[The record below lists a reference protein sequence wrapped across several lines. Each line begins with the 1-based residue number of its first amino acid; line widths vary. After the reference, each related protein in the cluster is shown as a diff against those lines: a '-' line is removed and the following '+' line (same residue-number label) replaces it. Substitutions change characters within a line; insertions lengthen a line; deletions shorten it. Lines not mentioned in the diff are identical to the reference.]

1 MTSQHYLVIR
11 PISNDPEKTEPYI
24 DPLSR
29 LTGLDRQ
36 TIKQKFTGAAL
47 QILKVDQNPAKLEEM
62 SSKLRKE
69 GISST
74 IISKADIIKTARPL
88 RISSVEIRQNEV
100 KLLDSNRQVIASLD
114 GTQQCLLVLSTM
126 HIQGLRKK
134 KMAKLMMTRSRAL
147 PPNEVLHYI
156 FHEHPIM
163 DIYIANSATPFR
175 IDSLR
180 FNYNCLGDQNKKS
193 VALNFP
199 IIIKCLKQFTSE
211 MIIDTG
217 FGEENLPFLGPLDDL
232 EKERLLREF
241 NLYSKFAFLSYKR
254 NIFDSHQPKVSLS
267 NMDLFKDMAGLFWAG
282 PLFLQNIL
290 SDSKQRPTNLFPASL
305 ESSAKNTAQNPSI
318 PFSYPIKN
326 RILMGNMAVALQG
339 RGPIAFLKA
348 NKRYLRSLGPPVLV
362 YPLTIA
368 IMICFYLSYAL
379 ESFLF
384 IPISLLLM
392 GVLSFMHSFVLLGRK
407 HAIQNCPTSKI
418 RSMPMGF
425 VEAKGFARQKSYLRA
440 PFSQTDCVYYS
451 YKVYELVQVGSSQQY
466 RLSEWGE
473 SGNIPFYLEDET
485 GKVLVFPENAIIKAG
500 KSQDMNRS
508 ILDMFSESGLSEPNR
523 RVVEKVI
530 PVGNFLYVMGY
541 AHPFRTSSEWR
552 KQKHLQMLRDL
563 KRDPLRMK
571 KYDLNADG
579 TVSEEEWNRARKEIE
594 EKALL
599 EKEEEEEVRVAISEH
614 PTGGLFYIADK
625 HEEVLVSSLKWRG
638 PFFLI
643 TGILFIA
650 LSLAFLADVLL
661 F

>member
-11 PISNDPEKTEPYI
+11 PISNDPDKTEPYI
-24 DPLSR
+24 DSLSR
-29 LTGLDRQ
+29 LTGFDKQ

-47 QILKVDQNPAKLEEM
+47 QVLKVDQNPTLLEEIAAKL
-62 SSKLRKE
+62 KRE

-74 IISKADIIKTARPL
+74 LVSKLDIIKTTRPARVASL
-88 RISSVEIRQNEV
+88 EIGQKKINLV
-100 KLLDSNRQVIASLD
+100 DSNREVIASLD
-114 GTQQCLLVLSTM
+114 GTQKCLLVLSTM
-126 HIQGLRKK
+126 NIQGLRKK
-134 KMAKLMMTRSRAL
+134 KMAKLMMARSRAL

-163 DIYIANSATPFR
+163 DIYMTNSTTPFR

-180 FNYNCLGDQNKKS
+180 FNYSCLGDENKKS

-199 IIIKCLKQFTSE
+199 AIIKCMKRFSSE

-232 EKERLLREF
+232 EGERLLREF
-241 NLYSKFAFLSYKR
+241 SLYSKFVFLSYKR
-254 NIFDSHQPKVSLS
+254 NIFNSDQAKVSLEDT
-267 NMDLFKDMAGLFWAG
+267 NIFKDIGGLFWAG
-282 PLFLQNIL
+282 PLFHQNIL
-290 SDSKQRPTNLFPASL
+290 PNSKQSGVNPFAA
-305 ESSAKNTAQNPSI
+305 SAKSPST
-318 PFSYPIKN
+318 PFSYPTKQPMSPDSMI
-326 RILMGNMAVALQG
+326 MARLG
-339 RGPIAFLKA
+339 RGPFAYLKA
-348 NKRYLRSLGPPVLV
+348 NKRYLRSLGPPFLV

-368 IMICFYLSYAL
+368 IVMCFYLSYAL

-384 IPISLLLM
+384 IPISLFLM

-407 HAIQNCPTSKI
+407 HSIQNCPTSKI

-425 VEAKGFARQKSYLRA
+425 VEVKGYARQKSYLRA
-440 PFSQTDCVYYS
+440 PYSQTECVYYS
-451 YKVYELVQVGSSQQY
+451 YKVYELAHVGSSKQY
-466 RLSEWGE
+466 RLTEWGE
-473 SGNIPFYLEDET
+473 SGKIPFYLEDET

-500 KSQDMNRS
+500 KSQDMSRS
-508 ILDMFSESGLSEPNR
+508 ILDMFSEPGMSDPDR
-523 RVVEKVI
+523 RVVERVI
-530 PVGNFLYVMGY
+530 PVGHFLYVMGY
-541 AHPFRTSSEWR
+541 AHPFRTSGEQR
-552 KQKHLQMLRDL
+552 RQTHLQMLQEL

-571 KYDLNADG
+571 KYDLDGDG
-579 TVSEEEWNRARKEIE
+579 TISEEEWNRARKEIE

-599 EKEEEEEVRVAISEH
+599 EKTEREEVRVAISEH

-625 HEEVLVSSLKWRG
+625 HEEVLVSSLAWRG

-650 LSLAFLADVLL
+650 LSLAFLADVFL